1 MVLVFLFLD
10 ICIKMVTGTIGPVGT
25 DGYLLKIKNK
35 MMIIMVEVVME
46 AMDKVE
52 VVMEGTVKVA

>member
-1 MVLVFLFLD
+1 
-10 ICIKMVTGTIGPVGT
+10 MVTGTIGPVGT